1 MSSPYG
7 MQHLKNQYCSNCNR
21 KKLEDRVLVRL
32 PGPAEKAAQRL
43 RRLLERL
50 FREEMSGLDRMAFNI
65 LTPRTPNREWSANV
79 GIPGIE
85 CSLSTPECQY
95 RTRYTSSCRP
105 IRFVVLAVE
114 RRGGSILFADGVYM
128 DGISKSLDVSCAHL

>member
-1 MSSPYG
+1 
-7 MQHLKNQYCSNCNR
+7 
-21 KKLEDRVLVRL
+21 
-32 PGPAEKAAQRL
+32 
-43 RRLLERL
+43 
-50 FREEMSGLDRMAFNI
+50 MSGLDRMAFNI

-128 DGISKSLDVSCAHL
+128 DGISKSFDVRCANVRRKHARACAPTRERAVDDGLICCGQYAFWKRFRLR